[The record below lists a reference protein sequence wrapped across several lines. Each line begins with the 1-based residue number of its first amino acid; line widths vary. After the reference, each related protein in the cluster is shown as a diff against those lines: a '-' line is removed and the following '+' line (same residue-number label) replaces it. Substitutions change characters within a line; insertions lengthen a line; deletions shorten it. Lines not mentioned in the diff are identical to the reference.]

1 MVPMRGEGVV
11 LEEPISP
18 DFLRTKFLLVKR
30 RLQRQLEA
38 VERRAAAEE
47 EQKLV
52 VKRGNLVNITSQSTN
67 QVKNL

>member
-47 EQKLV
+47 EQEAC
-52 VKRGNLVNITSQSTN
+52 S
-67 QVKNL
+67 

>member
-1 MVPMRGEGVV
+1 MRGEGVV

-30 RLQRQLEA
+30 RLQRQLWRGELQL
-38 VERRAAAEE
+38 RRSK
-47 EQKLV
+47 KLV